1 MWSLHC
7 SDAISH
13 IIKESY
19 KQSRQ
24 DDDLNQPLSVQPWGK
39 DGDKRRYWLV
49 EGRDDTSFRLYRES
63 NPALKT
69 HTWWSIA
76 GSIDELK
83 AVSQSLEQDGSQISR
98 RLAQRITNALPRFL
112 ATEEVRLNIYYCCS
126 LTVARNGN
134 VVSTGCSASFNLPG
148 RSLASPYTKAVLVAS
163 A

>member
-7 SDAISH
+7 SEAISH

-24 DDDLNQPLSVQPWGK
+24 DDDLNQPLSVQAWGK
-39 DGDKRRYWLV
+39 DGEKRRYWLV

-83 AVSQSLEQDGSQISR
+83 EVAHNLEQDGSQISR
-98 RLAQRITNALPRFL
+98 RLSQRITNALPRFL
-112 ATEEVRLNIYYCCS
+112 ATEEVCLVIICS
-126 LTVARNGN
+126 CPLIAARNGSGG
-134 VVSTGCSASFNLPG
+134 STESSASFN
-148 RSLASPYTKAVLVAS
+148 SSAQTLASPSTKAAPVGS